1 MTPIP
6 DDRHMSRR
14 LLIVDDVQQV
24 RTELLTLLS
33 LVGNIEI
40 VGQATNGLEAV
51 NQVESLQPDVVL
63 MDLEMPGM
71 NGYEAARQIKK
82 HSPATRVIALT
93 VHDYSAAR
101 ERASLFGADAFIVK
115 GSSLESLVQEIL
127 KKE

>member
-1 MTPIP
+1 MAPLL
-6 DDRHMSRR
+6 DDRHMTIR

-24 RTELLTLLS
+24 RAELLTLLS
-33 LVGNIEI
+33 LVGDIEI
-40 VGQATNGLEAV
+40 VGQATNGLEAI

-82 HSPATRVIALT
+82 HSPPTRVIALT
-93 VHDYSAAR
+93 VHDYSTAR
-101 ERASLFGADAFIVK
+101 ERATQSGADAFIVK

>member
-1 MTPIP
+1 MTI
-6 DDRHMSRR
+6 R

-24 RTELLTLLS
+24 RAELLTLLS
-33 LVGNIEI
+33 LVADIEI

-63 MDLEMPGM
+63 MDLEMPGV

-82 HSPATRVIALT
+82 HSPVTRVIALT

-101 ERASLFGADAFIVK
+101 ERATQSGADAFIVK